1 MRTTVNI
8 DDALLREAKSLAMQS
23 GRPLGAIVDDALRVF
38 VNRMAETRQAKSALQ
53 LPTVRGGGLQP
64 GVDLDN
70 KELIAEILGE
80 DDKLSD
86 ADR

>member
-8 DDALLREAKSLAMQS
+8 DDSLLREAKSLAAQS

-38 VNRMAETRQAKSALQ
+38 VSRMTETRRVASAFQ
-53 LPTVRGGGLQP
+53 LPTARGGGLQP
-64 GVDLDN
+64 GVDLGN
-70 KELIAEILGE
+70 KELIAEILDE
-80 DDKLSD
+80 DDKFSD